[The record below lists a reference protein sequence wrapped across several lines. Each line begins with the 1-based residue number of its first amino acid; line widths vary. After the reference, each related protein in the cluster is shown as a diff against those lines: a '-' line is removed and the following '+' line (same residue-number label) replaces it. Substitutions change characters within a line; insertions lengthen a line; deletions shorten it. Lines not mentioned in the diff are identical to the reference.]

1 VRNESVPIY
10 TLAAVQGV
18 ALFAGV
24 MPDIHDIRDG
34 TQANMGHKVHTS
46 MVIASTL
53 TMGIALLIASL
64 TKNSKPIVIAAV
76 TVAGTAAV
84 YETLLRSTP

>member
-1 VRNESVPIY
+1 MRNESVPIY

-34 TQANMGHKVHTS
+34 NQATMGHKVHTS
-46 MVIASTL
+46 MVIAATL
-53 TMGIALLIASL
+53 TMGIALLITSL
-64 TKNSKPIVIAAV
+64 TKNTKPLVIAGV
-76 TVAGTAAV
+76 TVAGVAAV